1 MDSPTAR
8 SKSSGKA
15 SSTKLSRPAG
25 ASAPQSN
32 GSSSVNGDTDQQA
45 PAIDPLSQVRLPTSV
60 AIEICRR
67 AMLTPSVLSS
77 KYSSAPRP
85 PPTPFRSSALGAM
98 IPRPSLARSPPTAR
112 PVRGPSGTKIAAMPS
127 RWPHP
132 RSEPSPAPP
141 APSTKRASRIR
152 TVIYVYKQAR
162 LGVAYIALVM
172 TNVSA
177 RLSPC

>member
-15 SSTKLSRPAG
+15 SPTKLSRPAG

-32 GSSSVNGDTDQQA
+32 GSSSVNGDADQQA

-85 PPTPFRSSALGAM
+85 PPTPFRSSALVAK

-132 RSEPSPAPP
+132 RSEPSP
-141 APSTKRASRIR
+141 PSTERASRIR
-152 TVIYVYKQAR
+152 TVIYVHKQAR